1 MSCLG
6 IEPINR
12 SRSCLFYAPTGIIV
26 VTPEKMTLP
35 KFPILV
41 QTKDKKS
48 TIKLNVWEENPTFSV
63 DEKKVNMSSDK
74 SDKVSSVKFY
84 SAKPFSDITTTT
96 SIGISVGSNAYL
108 NGSILR
114 GAISVTSRCCGT
126 TNLGARCKRT
136 RRCDGKEEEVFCH
149 NHRPGADLKEL
160 NFFEYFRDSY
170 LVWENPM

>member
-48 TIKLNVWEENPTFSV
+48 TIKLNGWEENPTFSV
-63 DEKKVNMSSDK
+63 DEKVYVIRQVRQSIIGQIQ
-74 SDKVSSVKFY
+74 
-84 SAKPFSDITTTT
+84 FSK
-96 SIGISVGSNAYL
+96 A
-108 NGSILR
+108 ILR
-114 GAISVTSRCCGT
+114 
-126 TNLGARCKRT
+126 
-136 RRCDGKEEEVFCH
+136 
-149 NHRPGADLKEL
+149 
-160 NFFEYFRDSY
+160 YY
-170 LVWENPM
+170 LTDINWHICRF